1 MPPYFRCPAISKDG
15 EIASDKVCQRELV
28 SLVSTTGKP
37 RPTALYGRWCFSS
50 TDERRR
56 RENIGPHATAA
67 PNFAAKTWEA
77 PMLPAVAGRRAPHL
91 KWDDRGA
98 RFRGQQI
105 FLFWREYLVT
115 VERTLSRMKTLL
127 SAFVLALGIGFAL
140 PATNAYAYWCGPN
153 RWCGPG
159 PRVGAYVAPGVGFWW
174 GRSWY
179 PHRWHPGWN
188 PAWRPDPRRN
198 FCDWHRC

>member
-115 VERTLSRMKTLL
+115 VERTLSHENASLRFRLGARHRIC
-127 SAFVLALGIGFAL
+127 SASDQCLRVLVRTKSVVRARTACRGLRRSRRWVLVGQIVVSSPLASRL
-140 PATNAYAYWCGPN
+140 ESRLAPRSAT
-153 RWCGPG
+153 
-159 PRVGAYVAPGVGFWW
+159 
-174 GRSWY
+174 
-179 PHRWHPGWN
+179 
-188 PAWRPDPRRN
+188 
-198 FCDWHRC
+198 